1 MIPAMI
7 FFIVIAVVAAILV
20 TATVHTTIHDSRG
33 TRRPPR
39 SHFDDPSFHGPGY
52 LA

>member
-1 MIPAMI
+1 MT
-7 FFIVIAVVAAILV
+7 FFLLLMALAALS
-20 TATVHTTIHDSRG
+20 AFLTVRTMVHDSRG